1 MDLSSDPEDL
11 TGLSE
16 SVRVNSTSVM
26 GKGLGGG
33 GKGEVFGG
41 QVVEGVSSIIM
52 VNLDG

>member
-33 GKGEVFGG
+33 QRGSIWRTSGG
-41 QVVEGVSSIIM
+41 GGFFH
-52 VNLDG
+52 NHG